1 MKTLSEATERLCWTA
16 IRAFLTASSEAKLR
30 EFASQHGDEVFY
42 CLCVYFDGHYGNFF
56 LYLNDPD
63 QARTHAA
70 RMKEKRPNAYGT
82 KSVDEVEQELKW
94 NCGDFRYSFVNSD
107 DEFDRFWRPVCLT
120 LNSLSMQ
127 LYENAGTKV
136 SSQFQELWAETA
148 CRVALDLEASD
159 VLNLLKRT
167 PDFRVICVD
176 HDETIA
182 DSFSRLER
190 VRQSYQPL
198 PR

>member
-1 MKTLSEATERLCWTA
+1 
-16 IRAFLTASSEAKLR
+16 
-30 EFASQHGDEVFY
+30 
-42 CLCVYFDGHYGNFF
+42 
-56 LYLNDPD
+56 
-63 QARTHAA
+63 
-70 RMKEKRPNAYGT
+70 MKEKRPNAYGT

-176 HDETIA
+176 HDETIE

-190 VRQSYQPL
+190 VRKIYQPL
-198 PR
+198 PRQPIE